1 MEKHKCI
8 HNEIQKGKIRSWS
21 KIVLKFI
28 QKYVPKKMIGYYY
41 QILHNIIIFG
51 GSYILLFSN
60 NIAHLVA
67 CLIIVSLDAF
77 ANVVCHD
84 CPLTRLEKK
93 YLRNSLSHER
103 RKQIK
108 ELNILYKCNHI
119 YESQV
124 ELIVNVWTLLAC
136 KIVVLIILG
145 TQLPRIHVAA
155 N

>member
-84 CPLTRLEKK
+84 CPLTSLEKK
-93 YLRNSLSHER
+93 YLRNSL
-103 RKQIK
+103 
-108 ELNILYKCNHI
+108 
-119 YESQV
+119 
-124 ELIVNVWTLLAC
+124 
-136 KIVVLIILG
+136 
-145 TQLPRIHVAA
+145 
-155 N
+155 

>member
-1 MEKHKCI
+1 
-8 HNEIQKGKIRSWS
+8 
-21 KIVLKFI
+21 
-28 QKYVPKKMIGYYY
+28 MIGHYY
-41 QILHNIIIFG
+41 QILHNILIFG
-51 GSYILLFSN
+51 GTYILLFSN
-60 NIAHLVA
+60 NIAHLAA
-67 CLIIVSLDAF
+67 CLFIVSLDAF

-93 YLRNSLSHER
+93 YLRSSLSHER

-108 ELNILYKCNHI
+108 EMNILYKCNHI

-145 TQLPRIHVAA
+145 TQLPRIQVAKQ
-155 N
+155 